1 MNANMPLSSIPPQ
14 TNLPATNAV
23 PAGISASPSSTK
35 SDNFSAALTVAGKSS
50 ERKSSVAASAATGTD
65 LPAGGNAPP
74 LPEPVA
80 PPVPPASVLLGIP
93 ATAAAAAV
101 NAAAVNAA
109 AVNAAAVNTAGV
121 NTAGVNTAG
130 VNAAGEVNGAKSAA
144 AAAASASVQAQTVAA
159 ADLLASSADKAAPT
173 ALNTAW
179 AATAASSAGAAARD
193 AFAAATTAATA
204 AAPAGEDASASA
216 MAAASAAAAAGKAAI
231 AAQAGSA
238 ATTTQDHTASLAA
251 TVETA
256 AGGKQAAGAVA
267 LQRAD
272 GARPGAA
279 DAAAASAAATG
290 AANSDPT
297 RDAGSSAVGAASAS
311 TAAAAATVLD
321 PSSTS
326 AAQATLAAAT
336 ENAAARGARDLVPQR
351 SADGKAGV
359 PASAAAGN
367 ADAIGGV
374 AANAATAAAVT
385 APITAF
391 AAIVNGGDKHAQV
404 DALTA
409 TAGPALTPTSDGTGA
424 TLQLTPDTTVAAA
437 TGSTAAGSA
446 KIDAP
451 IGTPEFNETLANHVS
466 WMGGNNITGAT
477 LQVSPPQLGPI
488 ELRLSIEAGHAQ
500 VWMSS
505 HNPATLD
512 ALQASSPKLR
522 EMLSSQGFQQV
533 SVDVSQRSFQDNS
546 SPYSQAQVWTP
557 QPQSDSEA
565 AGTESR
571 VTATAATRASLGA
584 LDAYA

>member
-93 ATAAAAAV
+93 ATAA
-101 NAAAVNAA
+101 AAAVNAA

-279 DAAAASAAATG
+279 ASAAATGAAATG